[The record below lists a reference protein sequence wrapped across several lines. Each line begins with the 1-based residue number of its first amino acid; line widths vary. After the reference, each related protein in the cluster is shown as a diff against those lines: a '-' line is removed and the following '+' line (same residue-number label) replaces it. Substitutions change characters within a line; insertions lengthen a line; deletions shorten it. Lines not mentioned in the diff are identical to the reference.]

1 MLTELAVLTKEP
13 RLTENTPTFSRFAPL
28 ATKHNLGLVACWLT
42 VLASLLVMAVTG
54 PKGVDVPQ
62 CWTAIQAVHLGGS
75 PYRDG
80 IAALQTFIQQH
91 PQHDH
96 MRAPLIYWYS
106 PITIPLLKVL
116 GWIPVGILLPLYV
129 LALAAGYLMQ
139 LRAGYLMANKEEQ
152 RWLVW
157 LLPFVAFFPGL
168 LTDMTILSGN
178 IAFLLYGPILWAA
191 ITGWKRER
199 WFWFYVAVVVASFF
213 KNPMLTLL
221 AFPVLVGRRQWV
233 PAIATAVISL
243 VLFAIQPLIW
253 PGPYQEY
260 IAAIRMVFAWT
271 CDYGIGPIGLLGKT
285 LWDMHLP
292 CSPATT
298 IAFLFW
304 ALGLGTLLLVIRHRL
319 PRTPICR
326 EMWLPLALLGA
337 LILSPR
343 IKEYDIMP
351 LTVPMLLL
359 AVRGLRPLLR
369 KLDGVGFVQIH
380 PGWALAGASIAGF
393 AVSNI
398 IDALYGDWVPIELI
412 VLLAVF
418 ALGLYAVL
426 ESARDLSTQ
435 GQKPLT
441 IEECEAV

>member
-1 MLTELAVLTKEP
+1 MDILTKGP
-13 RLTENTPTFSRFAPL
+13 RLTENIPTFSRSAPL
-28 ATKHNLGLVACWLT
+28 VTKHNLGLAACWLT
-42 VLASLLVMAVTG
+42 ALTTLLVMAITG

-75 PYRDG
+75 PYHDG
-80 IAALQTFIQQH
+80 IAALQAFIQQH
-91 PQHDH
+91 PQHDQL
-96 MRAPLIYWYS
+96 RAPLIYWYS
-106 PITIPLLKVL
+106 PITIPLLKIL

-129 LALAAGYLMQ
+129 LTLAAGYLMQ

-152 RWLVW
+152 RWLIW

-168 LTDMTILSGN
+168 LTDPTILSGN

-191 ITGWKRER
+191 VAGWKRER
-199 WFWFYVAVVVASFF
+199 WFWFYVAVVIASFF

-221 AFPVLVGRRQWV
+221 AFPVLVGRRQWL

-243 VLFAIQPLIW
+243 ALFAVQPLIW

-285 LWDMHLP
+285 LWDHHLP
-292 CSPATT
+292 CSPTT
-298 IAFLFW
+298 SIVYLFW
-304 ALGLGTLLLVIRHRL
+304 ATGLGVLLLAIRHRL
-319 PRTPICR
+319 PRNPVCR
-326 EMWLPLALLGA
+326 EAWLPLALLGA

-359 AVRGLRPLLR
+359 VVRGLRPLLR
-369 KLDGVGFVQIH
+369 KLDGVGILLSH
-380 PGWALAGASIAGF
+380 PGRALAGATMIAF
-393 AVSNI
+393 ALSNI
-398 IDALYGDWVPIELI
+398 VDALFGDWVPIELI

-418 ALGLYAVL
+418 ALGLYAVRV
-426 ESARDLSTQ
+426 SARDLPVQ
-435 GQKPLT
+435 LHVPLT
-441 IEECEAV
+441 TKECVPV